1 MRPDRRLLAALGIAL
16 GLSACESLDLNNG
29 PRHATLTYTD
39 DAKSAYDEALVS
51 FRDKDWESAR
61 ALFAEVKKL
70 FAYSRYARL
79 AELRLADI
87 DFEQEKYSEAIS
99 AYREFATAHKN
110 DPDIEYAR
118 YRMVKA
124 LALDIDDT
132 PFLPPHEE
140 RDQATS
146 QEAYKEIRSF
156 LREFPKTRYKAD
168 VDYLLQVALSRV
180 ARHELYVAR
189 YYLRRDNFEA
199 AVTRIDYALKMYP
212 QSNMIPEALVLKA
225 ETLMKMKRWDDARAT
240 LKLAI
245 ERTESPFARAAKN
258 YLAELDAR
266 GGGPPTD
273 TSRPPQ
279 GKDGPAGTPALPKVP
294 ATSSPFPPPETS
306 PLTPPAPGVPP
317 AADPTPLPGAPS
329 GVVPGPIV
337 P

>member
-1 MRPDRRLLAALGIAL
+1 MRPPRRLLAALGFAL
-16 GLSACESLDLNNG
+16 GLSACENLELNGG
-29 PRHATLTYTD
+29 PRHASLTYTD

-110 DPDIEYAR
+110 DPDLEYAR

-146 QEAYKEIRSF
+146 QEAYKEVRSF

-168 VDYLLQVALSRV
+168 VDYILQVALSRV

-189 YYLRRDNFEA
+189 YYLRRDNFDA
-199 AVTRIDYALKMYP
+199 AIARIDYAQKAYP

-240 LKLAI
+240 LKLAM
-245 ERTESPFARAAKN
+245 EHTESPFSRAASN
-258 YLAELDAR
+258 YLAELNAR
-266 GGGPPTD
+266 GGGSPAD
-273 TSRPPQ
+273 ASRPPQ
-279 GKDGPAGTPALPKVP
+279 GEGSPRTPNAPG
-294 ATSSPFPPPETS
+294 FPPAANPTPS
-306 PLTPPAPGVPP
+306 PAAPSATAPTPGVP
-317 AADPTPLPGAPS
+317 
-329 GVVPGPIV
+329 
-337 P
+337 